1 MKKNNNKEKNKG
13 KKVHFNEEQLTE
25 RAKKT
30 RPNSANKNG
39 KKNGVPMSSNNNN
52 HISSRLSTAS
62 TQKKTS
68 IEDFTLI
75 QELGSGSYA
84 KVILA
89 KHNLNGKE
97 YAIKKINKNMLDH
110 FEKQHEVHIEK
121 QCLAELRHP
130 NILKLNK
137 AFQDKK
143 HLYFALEYCRNSD
156 LGKLINKLGKF
167 NYKLA
172 QFYSAEILDAIMF
185 MHKQGIYHRDLKP
198 ENIGIDEYM
207 HLKLFDFATANKV
220 DRYFD
225 FKTMR
230 FIHLEEEYVSLIE
243 KYNNN
248 SNFEDDIIK
257 IGKYNILLLS
267 HLFVGTP
274 EYVSPEVLEHNYS
287 LIGPGVD
294 IWAFGIMIYLFF
306 TGYTPFKAK
315 TEKEILKNIKN
326 INYTFDNTEI
336 PDEAKDL
343 ISKILVKDPKQRI
356 GYNSKDYSEI
366 KNHPF
371 FNGIKFEELEF
382 EDPPILE
389 YKEVLEKLGY
399 KLPRLGEENTEDKQN
414 NNLEKELYEDKK
426 EMEIEDNNDN
436 DDTNNNLRLSAN
448 NFEELKKNLKG
459 ESIEHNLN
467 YEKGIDDDDMILLE
481 DQLEK
486 KSPWLHYNTRL
497 VKFFSKGHID
507 YFDPKT
513 KELKGSFIVNSDC
526 HANVI
531 DEYRFEIVTIN
542 RTYYFKHKNK
552 KIANDWAD
560 KINLYVKM
568 KDEKN
573 IIKIK

>member
-1 MKKNNNKEKNKG
+1 MKKNNNKEKNKS

-25 RAKKT
+25 REKKE
-30 RPNSANKNG
+30 RPKSADKKE
-39 KKNGVPMSSNNNN
+39 KKNGLANNN

-62 TQKKTS
+62 TQKKTT
-68 IEDFTLI
+68 IEDFTLV

-84 KVILA
+84 KVILG

-97 YAIKKINKNMLDH
+97 YALKKINKNMLDH
-110 FEKQHEVHIEK
+110 LEKQHEVHIEK

-130 NILKLNK
+130 NIIKLNK

-143 HLYFALEYCRNSD
+143 HLYLALEYCRNSD

-172 QFYSAEILDAIMF
+172 QFYSAEILSAIMF

-207 HLKLFDFATANKV
+207 HLKLFDFATANKI

-230 FIHLEEEYVSLIE
+230 FIPLEEEYVSLIE
-243 KYNNN
+243 KCNNN
-248 SNFEDDIIK
+248 SNIEDNIVK

-294 IWAFGIMIYLFF
+294 IWAFGIMLYLFF

-315 TEKEILKNIKN
+315 KEKEILENIKN
-326 INYTFDNTEI
+326 VNYTFDNTEI
-336 PDEAKDL
+336 PDDAKDL
-343 ISKILVKDPKQRI
+343 ISKILVKDPTKRI
-356 GYNSKDYSEI
+356 GYNSRDYSEI
-366 KNHPF
+366 QNHQF
-371 FNGIKFEELEF
+371 FNGIEFDELEF

-389 YKEVLEKLGY
+389 YREVLEKLGY
-399 KLPRLGEENTEDKQN
+399 KLPRLGDENTEDKKNSN
-414 NNLEKELYEDKK
+414 NENELYEDKK
-426 EMEIEDNNDN
+426 EMDIDDNNDN
-436 DDTNNNLRLSAN
+436 DGTNNNLRLSAN

-467 YEKGIDDDDMILLE
+467 SEKGIDGDDIILLE

-507 YFDPKT
+507 YYDPKT
-513 KELKGSFIVNSDC
+513 KELKGTFLINSDC
-526 HANVI
+526 HVKVI
-531 DEYRFEIVTIN
+531 DEYKFEIETIN

-560 KINLYVKM
+560 KINLYVQM
-568 KDEKN
+568 KADKN
-573 IIKIK
+573 SIKNK

>member
-1 MKKNNNKEKNKG
+1 MKKNNNKEKNKD

-172 QFYSAEILDAIMF
+172 QFYLAEILDAIMF

-336 PDEAKDL
+336 PDDAKDL

-389 YKEVLEKLGY
+389 YREVLEKLGY

-467 YEKGIDDDDMILLE
+467 YEKGIDDDDKILLE

-486 KSPWLHYNTRL
+486 KSPWLHYNSRL

-568 KDEKN
+568 KAEKN